1 MGLLGARGS
10 DMRAR
15 MPATETMPISAVKGR
30 LNSLV
35 NEIYRNETRIL
46 VEKSGIPVAGIVPIA
61 DMRRLARLDELDR
74 EAGEILEAMR
84 APFDDVPAEEIERQ
98 TERIIAE
105 NREEDRLARE
115 RVTKSARPRRYSTSM

>member
-1 MGLLGARGS
+1 V
-10 DMRAR
+10 RAR
-15 MPATETMPISAVKGR
+15 TSATETLKISQVKSR

-35 NEIYRNETRIL
+35 NEIYHNETRIL

-61 DMRRLARLDELDR
+61 DLRRLARLDEMDR

-84 APFDDVPAEEIERQ
+84 APFDDVSPEEIERR

-115 RVTKSARPRRYSTSM
+115 RVAKSA

>member
-1 MGLLGARGS
+1 MGART
-10 DMRAR
+10 
-15 MPATETMPISAVKGR
+15 PATETMPISAVKSR

-115 RVTKSARPRRYSTSM
+115 RVAKSA